1 MRYYYKDS
9 NGNLYNCKSER
20 FIKYKEVTETV
31 TITDEA
37 GNPLFDGKGEPF
49 TQTVTK
55 TVRDGLQDGYTQITE
70 EEFNELT
77 KPKVYVPTAEEKAAY
92 EKAKK
97 IAEYKKYLQDTDYI
111 VLKIGE
117 CLADGNTEEVTA
129 IKTEYAEQLAKRKEA
144 RDKINELEK

>member
-9 NGNLYNCKSER
+9 KGNLFNFKSEH
-20 FIKYKEVTETV
+20 FVKYKEVTEALTMK
-31 TITDEA
+31 DEE
-37 GNPLFDGKGEPF
+37 GNPFLDENGEPI

-55 TVRDGLQDGYTQITE
+55 TVRDGLEDGYTQITE
-70 EEFNELT
+70 KEFNELT
-77 KPKVYVPTAEEKAAY
+77 KPKEPTAEQKAAQ

-111 VLKIGE
+111 VLKMGE

-144 RDKINELEK
+144 RDKINELEAN

>member
-1 MRYYYKDS
+1 MRYYYKD
-9 NGNLYNCKSER
+9 NKGNLFNYKSER
-20 FIKYKEVTETV
+20 FVKYKEVSETV
-31 TITDEA
+31 TLTDEE
-37 GNPLFDGKGEPF
+37 GNPFLDENGEPI

-97 IAEYKKYLQDTDYI
+97 IAEHKKYLQDTDYI

-144 RDKINELEK
+144 RNKINELEK